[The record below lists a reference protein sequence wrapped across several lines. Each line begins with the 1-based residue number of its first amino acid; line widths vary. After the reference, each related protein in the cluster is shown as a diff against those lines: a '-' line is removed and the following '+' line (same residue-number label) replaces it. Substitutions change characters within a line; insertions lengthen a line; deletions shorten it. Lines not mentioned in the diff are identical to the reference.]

1 MTKRRAAGAACLAAC
16 LLAGCSP
23 SRQPT
28 SQARATVAVTASIF
42 PLADVAAQIAGPDAH
57 VTCMLAP
64 GQSPHGFA
72 ARPVHVEM
80 LTRAKLL
87 VRVGLGVDDWA
98 SQAAAGAGKGLR
110 VVVFADLLGGE
121 AGRHDPGHDGHPD
134 EDHGAAHGHHHTGDP
149 HIWLDPVFMQAL
161 AERVAEELAA
171 IDPAH
176 RQGYLRRR
184 DAFLAELRQLDADY
198 RRVLAAVPKKDFV
211 TFHEAFTY
219 VARRYGLVARSLAG
233 VDAEMLG
240 PDRLA
245 EVVAFIKAH
254 RVAAIFVEPQ
264 FPAGKLQA
272 VADRTGVRVEVLDP
286 LGSPAAAGYDGYLA
300 MMRSNLARLAAS
312 LKE

>member
-1 MTKRRAAGAACLAAC
+1 MTKRRATHAVCLAAC
-16 LLAGCSP
+16 LLVGCSGRP
-23 SRQPT
+23 EPAPDKRGK
-28 SQARATVAVTASIF
+28 VGVTASIF
-42 PLADVAAQIAGPDAH
+42 PLADVAAQIGGPDAA

-64 GQSPHGFA
+64 GQSPHAFA
-72 ARPVHVEM
+72 ARPEHVEM

-98 SQAAAGAGKGLR
+98 AQAATAAGKGLR
-110 VVVFADLLGGE
+110 VVVFADLVGGE
-121 AGRHDPGHDGHPD
+121 AGRHDPDHDGHPG
-134 EDHGAAHGHHHTGDP
+134 EDHDEAHGHHHAGDP
-149 HIWLDPVFMQAL
+149 HIWLDPVFTQEL
-161 AERVAEELAA
+161 VKRVAEELAA

-176 RQGYLRRR
+176 REGYLRRR
-184 DAFLAELRQLDADY
+184 DAYLAKLRQLDADY
-198 RRVLAAVPKKDFV
+198 RQVLSAVPKKHFV

-219 VARRYGLVARSLAG
+219 IARRYGLVAQSLAG
-233 VDAEMLG
+233 VDAEALG
-240 PDRLA
+240 PDRLG
-245 EVVAFIKAH
+245 EVVAFVKAH

-264 FPAGKLQA
+264 FPVERLQA